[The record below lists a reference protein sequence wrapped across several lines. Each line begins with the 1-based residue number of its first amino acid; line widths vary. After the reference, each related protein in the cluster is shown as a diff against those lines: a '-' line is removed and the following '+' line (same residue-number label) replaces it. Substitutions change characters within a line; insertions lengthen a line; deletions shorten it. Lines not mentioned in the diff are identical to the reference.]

1 MISTTII
8 LLVQQLGL
16 TVMTEGVENIEQLNI
31 LESLKCDKAQGYYF
45 SEPISKD
52 EIENM
57 IK

>member
-1 MISTTII
+1 
-8 LLVQQLGL
+8 
-16 TVMTEGVENIEQLNI
+16 MTEGVENIEQLNI